1 MTILSGDEVID
12 GKYRI
17 VRLIGE
23 GGMGAVYEGLHTLI
37 HRRVAIK
44 VLHAS
49 VVEKAEAAMRFE
61 REAQAAGRIGSPHIV
76 EVLDLGS
83 LPSGARYMVMEFLE
97 GQSLGSRLE
106 NQNVLSPID
115 LYPIAAQLL
124 DGLIAAHGTGIVHRD
139 LKPDNVFLQR
149 RPAGDFVKLLDFGIS
164 KFGQLSEDS
173 GLSMTRTGAV
183 MGTPFYM
190 APEQARGSKLVDH
203 RADIYAVGVILYE
216 CLTGQVP
223 FRASSFNELMFKI
236 ALEDPRPIRSL
247 APNVDEQLAAI
258 VTRAMSRDSSQ
269 RHATAVELRA
279 ALTDWARTVDP
290 SRASMVAPAPTQAPN
305 TLSSSSRQSGADS
318 LNVGATT
325 ATWSSNDSGIGE
337 MFDTHV
343 RNRRRRRWG
352 VGLAAAAVAAAGAV
366 LLFGALDGSGP
377 EPVSSAVGSPNTNL
391 AAKVE
396 KPPAPKPEAAPAP
409 RIDVERIEADRRA
422 LADSLQ
428 RDDSEIDPT
437 TPLVTRPV
445 GRAEPPAVR
454 DTSRAPARRRAPTS
468 RPAAQS
474 APSKTP
480 EPPKVEPPKPPKPP
494 EQTVGKVGERPIRT
508 SL

>member
-1 MTILSGDEVID
+1 VTILSGDEVID

-49 VVEKAEAAMRFE
+49 IVERAEAALRFE

-97 GQSLGSRLE
+97 GESLGSRLE
-106 NQNVLSPID
+106 KLHVLPPSD
-115 LYPIAAQLL
+115 LFPLAAQLL

-139 LKPDNVFLQR
+139 LKPDNVFLHKR
-149 RPAGDFVKLLDFGIS
+149 ANGDFVKLLDFGIS

-190 APEQARGSKLVDH
+190 APEQARGSKQVDH
-203 RADIYAVGVILYE
+203 RADLYAVGVILYE

-236 ALEDPRPIRSL
+236 ALEDPRPIRAL
-247 APNVDEQLAAI
+247 APNVDEQLAGI
-258 VTRAMSRDSSQ
+258 VSRAMSREPAHRYGS
-269 RHATAVELRA
+269 ALELRQ
-279 ALTDWARTVDP
+279 ALANWARTADP
-290 SRASMVAPAPTQAPN
+290 ARASLVAPPPAHSPS
-305 TLSSSSRQSGADS
+305 TLSSSSRNSGPDS

-325 ATWSSNDSGIGE
+325 ATWSSNDSGMSE
-337 MFDTHV
+337 LFDTHM
-343 RNRRRRRWG
+343 RKRRRTRW
-352 VGLAAAAVAAAGAV
+352 VLGLAASAAAVAGAV
-366 LLFGALDGSGP
+366 LLVGAATDSDPPPVAATVAGP
-377 EPVSSAVGSPNTNL
+377 NNAPPAGKL
-391 AAKVE
+391 E
-396 KPPAPKPEAAPAP
+396 KPAPQKSEAAEAP

-422 LADSLQ
+422 LAERLQ
-428 RDDSEIDPT
+428 REDEDDSS
-437 TPLVTRPV
+437 TPLVTRPA
-445 GRAEPPAVR
+445 GRAAPQPVR
-454 DTSRAPARRRAPTS
+454 EAPRTTSRRRTSPAPRPVAEATAP
-468 RPAAQS
+468 
-474 APSKTP
+474 KP
-480 EPPKVEPPKPPKPP
+480 EPPKGDPSSKPAERP
-494 EQTVGKVGERPIRT
+494 VGKVGERPIRT

>member
-1 MTILSGDEVID
+1 LTILSGDEVID

-23 GGMGAVYEGLHTLI
+23 GGMGAVYEGLHALI

-49 VVEKAEAAMRFE
+49 IVERAEAALRFE

-97 GQSLGSRLE
+97 GESLGARLE
-106 NQNVLSPID
+106 TLKVLSPGD
-115 LYPIAAQLL
+115 LFPLAAQLL
-124 DGLIAAHGTGIVHRD
+124 DGLIAAHGAGIVHRD
-139 LKPDNVFLQR
+139 LKPDNVFLHKR
-149 RPAGDFVKLLDFGIS
+149 VNGDFVKLLDFGIS

-190 APEQARGSKLVDH
+190 APEQARGSKQVDH
-203 RADIYAVGVILYE
+203 RADLYAVGVILYE

-236 ALEDPRPIRSL
+236 ALEDPRPIRAL
-247 APNVDEQLAAI
+247 APNVDEALADI
-258 VTRAMSRDSSQ
+258 VSRAMSREPAHRYGS
-269 RHATAVELRA
+269 AIELRQ
-279 ALTDWARTVDP
+279 ALANWARAADP
-290 SRASMVAPAPTQAPN
+290 ARASLVAPPPANSPS
-305 TLSSSSRQSGADS
+305 TLPSSSRNSGPDS

-325 ATWSSNDSGIGE
+325 ATWSSNDSGMSE
-337 MFDTHV
+337 LFDTHM
-343 RNRRRRRWG
+343 RKRRRTRWLL
-352 VGLAAAAVAAAGAV
+352 GLVAAAVAVTGGV
-366 LLFGALDGSGP
+366 LLVGAATDDATT
-377 EPVSSAVGSPNTNL
+377 PVATTVGSPNNATPVPKL
-391 AAKVE
+391 E
-396 KPPAPKPEAAPAP
+396 KPAPTKSETAEQP

-422 LADSLQ
+422 LAERLQ
-428 RDDSEIDPT
+428 REDDDSAS
-437 TPLVTRPV
+437 TPLVTRPT
-445 GRAEPPAVR
+445 GRAEPQPVR
-454 DTSRAPARRRAPTS
+454 DAPRTTSRRRAAP
-468 RPAAQS
+468 RPVAEAT
-474 APSKTP
+474 PPKP
-480 EPPKVEPPKPPKPP
+480 EPPKSDPSSKPP
-494 EQTVGKVGERPIRT
+494 ERPVGKVGERPIRT